1 MGLVLPQ
8 TVKVKIA
15 SLNYKYY
22 REKGYEFEKR
32 GDIIEVNV
40 LDLHPGSPIKV
51 KIICDVCGK
60 EAEMRYYRVIEYNK
74 ENKLI
79 ICGDKICKCKK
90 VEDTN
95 LKKYG
100 VKSTNQLKTVKDKKI
115 NTCRKNHGVDNPSQ
129 SQEIKSK
136 KIDTCRKHFGVDNP
150 AQSQEIQNKMK
161 DTNLGRYGTENAAKS
176 EIIKNKMKA
185 TWQKNYG
192 EDIENPFQVE
202 SVKEKSKQTMLKN
215 HGVEHA
221 LQNRELLNKALDSF
235 QFNGTGPCSRQQKYI
250 HFLIGG
256 TLNKRVCN
264 SLVDIYMEKENIV
277 IEHDGSG
284 HFLTD
289 KFNGNKTLSKEA
301 LLKEKNREDKIIS
314 NGYRI
319 IRFIATKDR
328 IPSDEV
334 ILNLI
339 EGFKN
344 LDFKVIRIN
353 FEEGTIDR
361 DYEEKW
367 YCNFGELRRITKE
380 DLEQF
385 ESKK

>member
-60 EAEMRYYRVIEYNK
+60 EAEIRYYRVVEYNK

-129 SQEIKSK
+129 SQEI
-136 KIDTCRKHFGVDNP
+136 
-150 AQSQEIQNKMK
+150 QNKMK

-185 TWQKNYG
+185 T
-192 EDIENPFQVE
+192 
-202 SVKEKSKQTMLKN
+202 
-215 HGVEHA
+215 
-221 LQNRELLNKALDSF
+221 
-235 QFNGTGPCSRQQKYI
+235 
-250 HFLIGG
+250 
-256 TLNKRVCN
+256 
-264 SLVDIYMEKENIV
+264 
-277 IEHDGSG
+277 
-284 HFLTD
+284 
-289 KFNGNKTLSKEA
+289 
-301 LLKEKNREDKIIS
+301 
-314 NGYRI
+314 
-319 IRFIATKDR
+319 
-328 IPSDEV
+328 
-334 ILNLI
+334 
-339 EGFKN
+339 
-344 LDFKVIRIN
+344 
-353 FEEGTIDR
+353 
-361 DYEEKW
+361 
-367 YCNFGELRRITKE
+367 
-380 DLEQF
+380 
-385 ESKK
+385 